1 MDISRKTDYAL
12 RMIGEL
18 VRNPG
23 SVLSVRVAAE
33 KNNVPYSFARSI
45 QHDLARVGIIE
56 SIRGSRGG
64 MILACDPK
72 KITLLDVVEAV
83 SGPICMEICETGG
96 PDGGPCPFMENCGY
110 SHIWRSA
117 DNLLSAYFDSVTL
130 EEVVLRTANPKLP
143 SCYADGSSFSVL
155 STTPYEELKKK

>member
-1 MDISRKTDYAL
+1 
-12 RMIGEL
+12 
-18 VRNPG
+18 
-23 SVLSVRVAAE
+23 
-33 KNNVPYSFARSI
+33 
-45 QHDLARVGIIE
+45 
-56 SIRGSRGG
+56 

-143 SCYADGSSFSVL
+143 SCYADGSECAIIENGRFVL
-155 STTPYEELKKK
+155 EGTQELNRAFEEKI